1 MELGGNIV
9 LSGFSGR
16 DFTEVIVVKKMVG
29 QYARKFTDGIPGFSR
44 LAVTFKEVHHH
55 EGGHGKSEIIVKVN
69 VDGHEFAAEVTELN
83 LYMALDAA
91 LKRVFEQVQ
100 KHAEIHSNRNF

>member
-29 QYARKFTDGIPGFSR
+29 QYARKLTDGVPGFSR
-44 LAVTFKEVHHH
+44 LALTLKEIHHH
-55 EGGHGKSEIIVKVN
+55 EGGRGKVEIIAKVA
-69 VDGHEFAAEVTELN
+69 VEGHEYAAEVTEHN
-83 LYMALDAA
+83 IYMALDTA
-91 LKRVFEQVQ
+91 LKRVFEQAQ
-100 KHAEIHSNRNF
+100 KHAEINLHR